1 MVTPRASES
10 CGTWVEESA
19 WLAGQDT
26 SILWELALSL
36 SWESFLIG
44 QLPASSPVSQAMA
57 EWSSNRGDS
66 MACKA
71 PGGALQ
77 NVALCRISLLTLGRD
92 SAEAALGTNPY
103 MNVYG
108 CGGYNFIYRNRWQL
122 GSVCGLWLA
131 DPDLGHKLHLT
142 EAHRDFQLSR
152 ARCCSPPTRSH
163 IHSQCS
169 ITAWQADTGWLSR
182 VSSFQVEPTTTFQS
196 EREAVE
202 HGRPL

>member
-1 MVTPRASES
+1 M
-10 CGTWVEESA
+10 
-19 WLAGQDT
+19 
-26 SILWELALSL
+26 LWELALSL
-36 SWESFLIG
+36 SWDSFLIG

-57 EWSSNRGDS
+57 EWSSYRGEC

-71 PGGALQ
+71 PDDHL
-77 NVALCRISLLTLGRD
+77 ALCRISLLTLGRD

-103 MNVYG
+103 LNVYG

-122 GSVCGLWLA
+122 GLACGLWLA
-131 DPDLGHKLHLT
+131 DSDLGPKLHLT

-163 IHSQCS
+163 VYSQCS
-169 ITAWQADTGWLSR
+169 ITAWQAGTGCLSR